1 MAVPLV
7 VTAGI
12 LGERMSERL
21 QDAELS
27 HRASAARC
35 ETTSVRHLAI
45 DRAAAAR
52 EIVKLPAYTQGLIFV
67 DGQLY
72 ESTGKKGRSAIY
84 RLDAS
89 GGRASEL
96 NRLDKSLFG
105 EGLAKLGDRFYQ
117 LTWRAGLAFAYS
129 YDSERARL
137 TRVSTYQRDGEGWG
151 LTSFGDE
158 LVLSDGSHQL
168 SFIEPKTFAVNR
180 IVSVQRGGQQIANLN
195 ELEFARGEILAN
207 IYGDNTIVG
216 IDPQDGC
223 VGTIIDA
230 SGLMSDIAVDLAEVR
245 QPICGNPC
253 SKWDFVLN
261 GIAYD
266 AIKNELY
273 ITGKNWPVIFVYRD
287 LFG

>member
-1 MAVPLV
+1 MPLV

-21 QDAELS
+21 QDADLS

-35 ETTSVRHLAI
+35 ETTNVRLLSI
-45 DRAAAAR
+45 DRAAAER
-52 EIVKLPAYTQGLIFV
+52 EIVKRPAYTQGLIFV
-67 DGQLY
+67 DGELY
-72 ESTGKKGRSAIY
+72 ESTGKKGHSAIY
-84 RLDAS
+84 RLDTN
-89 GGRASEL
+89 GGPRNEL
-96 NRLDKSLFG
+96 NRLDKNLFG
-105 EGLAKLGDRFYQ
+105 EGLSKLGDRFYQ

-158 LVLSDGSHQL
+158 LVLSDGSHRL

-180 IVSVQRGGQQIANLN
+180 IVSVQHAGQQIENLN

-207 IYGDNTIVG
+207 IYGDNNIVG
-216 IDPQDGC
+216 IDPQGGC
-223 VGTIIDA
+223 VSTIIDA
-230 SGLMSDIAVDLAEVR
+230 SGLISDMAADLAGVR
-245 QPICGNPC
+245 EPICGNPC
-253 SKWDFVLN
+253 SKLDFVLN

-266 AIKNELY
+266 AIENELY
-273 ITGKNWPVIFVYRD
+273 ITGKNWPLIFVYRN